1 MQYKCITKYPQIE
14 FTFTNILQVILI
26 KKSEDLLRIPP
37 QKKRGAVHL
46 FSAILFLA
54 GGFIFGQGEEA
65 VINLGSQ
72 GSGKISKFYFS

>member
-26 KKSEDLLRIPP
+26 KKSEDLLRIPR
-37 QKKRGAVHL
+37 KKKGAVHL
-46 FSAILFLA
+46 FSAFLFLA